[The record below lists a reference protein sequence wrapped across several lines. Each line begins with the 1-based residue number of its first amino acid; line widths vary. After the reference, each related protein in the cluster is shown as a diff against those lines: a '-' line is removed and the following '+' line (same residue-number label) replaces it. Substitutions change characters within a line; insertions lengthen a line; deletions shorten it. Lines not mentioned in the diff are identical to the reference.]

1 MQHFQLKETTSF
13 FNNHDRKYK
22 VSVQMERIRFAL
34 AEFAGLV
41 ATRGLKALISYSGD
55 DVMVQYEDVSLR
67 PLVTRLKRWG

>member
-1 MQHFQLKETTSF
+1 MIKSIKFLYKWSVLDLHF
-13 FNNHDRKYK
+13 FNALKA
-22 VSVQMERIRFAL
+22 AL